1 MRILTLSYEYPPI
14 GGGGSVVASALN
26 ETLVHLGDE
35 IEVVTSR
42 MRGLAAD
49 ETIAGVRIHRTACV
63 RRYRHYTTTVEL
75 ATTLLP
81 AYRRAAQ
88 VARDFKPQ
96 LIHAHFA
103 VPSGII
109 AREISRRFGVPYVL
123 TAHGSDIPGYNPDRF
138 RIAHWFLPPVW
149 RRVLSDASVVTSPS
163 HFLAGMIRE
172 HIDLP
177 VEVIPNGYSPAL
189 RQGRAKRKLVLAV
202 ARLFPRKGI
211 QHLIDA
217 VSGLDTDWEFV
228 VAGDGPYMDAL
239 RRQAAHARVPIRFAG
254 FLDKTAL
261 RGLYEEASIMVFP
274 SIRENFPM
282 VLLEAMD
289 AGCAI
294 ISTDADGCAEV
305 VGDTGVT
312 VRCGDAAQ
320 IRAALQRLIHDP
332 DECESLARAGRHR
345 VRQFRWPVVAD
356 RYRQVFAD
364 VLGIETTLPP
374 GVQDL
379 AATGLFTLPNLPP

>member
-14 GGGGSVVASALN
+14 GGGGSVVASSLN
-26 ETLVHLGDE
+26 EMLVHLGDE
-35 IEVVTSR
+35 VEVVTSR
-42 MRGLAAD
+42 MRGLAD
-49 ETIAGVRIHRTACV
+49 EELIEGVRIHRARCV
-63 RRYRHYTTTVEL
+63 RRYPHYTTTAEL

-81 AYRRAAQ
+81 AYWRAMR
-88 VARDFKPQ
+88 VAREFNPQ

-103 VPSGII
+103 VPSGIV
-109 AREISRRFGVPYVL
+109 ARAISKRFHLPYVL

-138 RIAHWFLPPVW
+138 QLAHRFLPAVW

-163 HFLAGMIRE
+163 HFLAGMIRDR
-172 HIDLP
+172 IDLP
-177 VEVIPNGYSPAL
+177 VEIIPNGYSPAP

-217 VSGLDTDWEFV
+217 LCGLDTDWEFI
-228 VAGDGPYMDAL
+228 VAGDGPYMDTL
-239 RRQAAHARVPIRFAG
+239 RRQATQARVPIRFAG
-254 FLDKTAL
+254 FLDRTAL
-261 RGLYEEASIMVFP
+261 RALYEEASIMVFP

-294 ISTDADGCAEV
+294 VSTDADGCAEV
-305 VGDTGVT
+305 VADTAVT
-312 VRCGDAAQ
+312 VRCADPVQ
-320 IRAALQRLIHDP
+320 IRAALERLMHDP
-332 DECESLARAGRHR
+332 RERESLARAARHR

-356 RYRQVFAD
+356 RYRRLFAD
-364 VLGIETTLPP
+364 VLGIEATLPP
-374 GVQDL
+374 GVRDL
-379 AATGLFTLPNLPP
+379 AETGLFTLPKLPP